1 MTISVELFSIDIV
14 VFDKKIFKVIP
25 ISKQEKM
32 VSSPDGHVFQPTKN
46 IWTFLAE
53 RHPMIIY
60 AKSFTNPSLSISH
73 DATGLS
79 AVCDRGIS

>member
-1 MTISVELFSIDIV
+1 
-14 VFDKKIFKVIP
+14 
-25 ISKQEKM
+25 M
-32 VSSPDGHVFQPTKN
+32 VSSPDGHVFQPIKN

-53 RHPMIIY
+53 RHQMIIY
-60 AKSFTNPSLSISH
+60 AKSITNHSLSISH